1 MSWLLST
8 QAAREMAELVLR
20 AAGASEAT
28 ASVVAEHLVTSESMG
43 LASHGLLRLPQYVG
57 EIEAGEIDPSRWPA
71 VDELSPSRAQ
81 MSGERCFGQVAG
93 MVASEWVAKACCVAD
108 VCVLTARD
116 IGHTGRIG
124 AYVER
129 VARSGAVGIAF
140 CSGPPSG
147 QRVAPF
153 GGLDGR
159 LATNPIAYAFPT
171 TGDPVTADFS
181 TSVVP
186 EGKVRAAKIRGAT
199 VVAGALQDADGNPS
213 TDPGVL
219 YGSPPGTLLPLGGPD
234 VGYKGTALAILVE
247 VMATLL
253 AGDRVTDA
261 TRVGN
266 DLCLVGVSLPPESQ
280 AAASE
285 LVAHLKSARPAKS
298 VDAVL
303 VPGELE
309 HLQATGKAHLSMDDE
324 TWSAIVQAASR
335 YGVDGQ
341 LRAIV
346 GTTTAT
352 PNGPTNRRGL

>member
-1 MSWLLST
+1 MSKLLST
-8 QAAREMAELVLR
+8 QTAREIADLVLR
-20 AAGASEAT
+20 SAGASAAT
-28 ASVVAEHLVTSESMG
+28 ASVVSDHLVTSESMG
-43 LASHGLLRLPQYVG
+43 LASHGLLRISQYVS
-57 EIEAGEIDPSRWPA
+57 EIEAGEIDPTRWPA
-71 VDELSPSRAQ
+71 IEESSPVRAR
-81 MSGERCFGQVAG
+81 MSGARCFGQVAG
-93 MVASEWVAKACCVAD
+93 VVASQWVAQACSVTD

-116 IGHTGRIG
+116 VGHTGRIG
-124 AYVER
+124 AYAER
-129 VARSGAVGIAF
+129 IARSGAIGIAF

-153 GGLDGR
+153 GALDGR

-171 TGDPVTADFS
+171 TSNPVTADFS

-186 EGKVRAAKIRGAT
+186 EGKVRAAKIRGAN
-199 VVAGALQDADGNPS
+199 VVAGALQDADGKPT

-253 AGDRVTDA
+253 SGDTVTDA

-266 DLCLVGVSLPPESQ
+266 NLCLLGVSLPPEFP

-285 LVAHLKSARPAKS
+285 LVAHLKSARPTKS
-298 VDAVL
+298 VTAVL

-309 HLQATGKAHLSMDDE
+309 ELRAVGTPHLSIDDE
-324 TWSAIVQAASR
+324 TWSTIVQVASR
-335 YGVDGQ
+335 YGVDEQ
-341 LRAIV
+341 LNAIA
-346 GTTTAT
+346 GTTAT
-352 PNGPTNRRGL
+352 SNGPAKQRGS